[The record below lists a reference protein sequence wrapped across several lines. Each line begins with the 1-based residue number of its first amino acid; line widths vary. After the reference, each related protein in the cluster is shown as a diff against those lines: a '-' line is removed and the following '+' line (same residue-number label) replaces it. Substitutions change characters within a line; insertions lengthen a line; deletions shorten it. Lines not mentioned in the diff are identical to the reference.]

1 MLHDRDYMRSPSYE
15 SRFPLAV
22 RLIILLIVLFVIQEC
37 LMFYGEIDLYK
48 RFALSLDGF
57 KQGHLWQLL
66 TFQFLHSGPWPW
78 HLLGN
83 CLGLYF
89 FGRTVEET
97 LGKKTFLGLYFAS
110 GFFGAAVEL
119 FSLWL
124 QSLHNS
130 DFAQIQVVG
139 ASAGVMGLLAAYAFL
154 FPMREITI
162 FLYFFPIT
170 IRAQYLFWA
179 ALLFSIYGTIIPY
192 SNVADAAHLGGLLMG
207 VAYARW
213 GHEAQRRLSRLDPFQ
228 SRQRKLELVK
238 ASSAPFRPRP
248 KREPLPELPSE
259 EFITKE
265 VDPIL
270 DKISAHGIQSLTQRE
285 RQILEAARARI
296 SKR

>member
-22 RLIILLIVLFVIQEC
+22 KLIILLIVLFVIQEC
-37 LMFYGEIDLYK
+37 LMFYGGIDLD
-48 RFALSLDGF
+48 RQFALSLDGV

-66 TFQFLHSGPWPW
+66 TFQFLHGGVL
-78 HLLGN
+78 HVLGN

-89 FGRTVEET
+89 FGRTVEQT
-97 LGKKTFLGLYFAS
+97 LGKKMFVGLYFAS

-119 FSLWL
+119 LSLWL
-124 QSLHNS
+124 QSFRNS
-130 DFAQIQVVG
+130 EFAQVQVVG

-154 FPMREITI
+154 FPMRETTI
-162 FLYFFPIT
+162 FLYFFPVT
-170 IRAQYLFWA
+170 IRAQWLFWA
-179 ALLFSIYGTIIPY
+179 ALLWSIYGTIIPHG
-192 SNVADAAHLGGLLMG
+192 NVADAAHLGGLLMG
-207 VAYARW
+207 IGYARW
-213 GHEAQRRLSRLDPFQ
+213 GHQAHRRLSNLDPFH

-238 ASSAPFRPRP
+238 ASSGPFRPRP

-285 RQILEAARARI
+285 RQILEAARARM